1 MKNIKVG
8 LFGFGVVGEGIYQVL
23 ASKPN
28 IGIEISKIVIKH
40 PDKKRNAPPSLFAT
54 DKYHIL
60 NDKNIDL
67 VVELIDDAE
76 AALEI
81 VSTAMKNGKSVI
93 SANKKMIASHHE
105 SLIALARQYKV
116 SFLYEAAVCG
126 SIPIVRN
133 LEEYFDNDFVHY
145 IKAIVNGSTN
155 YILTQ
160 MYQHGMDYN
169 IALKQAQ
176 QQGFAESNPVLDV
189 EGFDALDKTKIIALH
204 AFGKVVKTEDILCKG
219 ITSLT
224 AFDFTYAKEKNYA
237 IKLISKSVLDSD
249 GNIIHISVF
258 PTFVSKDKT
267 LSLTDNEYNGVIVGS
282 ALADEQ
288 YFYGK
293 GAGRFPTSSAVLSDI
308 SAYKY
313 DYKYAYKKGI
323 AHTQVLHPHDIKVYI
338 SFDKGVKFK
347 DNIFTTIEERYEGKS
362 KTYITGF
369 ISFKKLTTILKDK
382 DISIVLFD
390 E

>member
-28 IGIEISKIVIKH
+28 IGIEINKIVIKH
-40 PDKKRNAPPSLFAT
+40 PDKKRNAPSSFFT
-54 DKYHIL
+54 TNRDHIL
-60 NDKNIDL
+60 QDNSIDL
-67 VVELIDDAE
+67 VVELIDDAD
-76 AALEI
+76 AALDI
-81 VSTAMKNGKSVI
+81 VSMAMRNGKSVI
-93 SANKKMIASHHE
+93 SANKKMIANHHE
-105 SLIALARQYKV
+105 LLIALARKNHV

-133 LEEYFDNDFVHY
+133 LEEYFDNDFIHY

-160 MYQHGMDYN
+160 MYQYGMEYN
-169 IALKQAQ
+169 VALKQAQ
-176 QQGFAESNPVLDV
+176 EQGFAESNPILDV
-189 EGFDALDKTKIIALH
+189 EGLDALDKTKIIALH
-204 AFGKVVKTEDILCKG
+204 AFGKIIQTEDILCKG

-224 AFDFTYAKEKNYA
+224 VFDFTYAKEKNYV
-237 IKLISKSVLDSD
+237 IKLISKSVLDKE
-249 GNIIHISVF
+249 GNIIYLSVF
-258 PTFVSKDKT
+258 PTFISKEKR
-267 LSLTDNEYNGVIVGS
+267 LSFTDNEYNGVIVGS

-323 AHTQVLHPHDIKVYI
+323 SHTLISPPEDIKVYI
-338 SFDKGVKFK
+338 SFDKNITFK
-347 DNIFTTIEERYEGKS
+347 NHIFTSIEECYKGKG
-362 KTYITGF
+362 KTYMIGL

-390 E
+390 D